1 MALNE
6 NCRKC
11 IVLSAIAVIV
21 AIPFA
26 VIAIVVSGL
35 YYEHKK
41 YGDIFHNETNNLRS
55 DMHNSE
61 EDNTTTIGL
70 ISDLEELK

>member
-1 MALNE
+1 MTLNLQPLGP
-6 NCRKC
+6 
-11 IVLSAIAVIV
+11 IMPGVYHQ
-21 AIPFA
+21 
-26 VIAIVVSGL
+26 L
-35 YYEHKK
+35 YIHLE